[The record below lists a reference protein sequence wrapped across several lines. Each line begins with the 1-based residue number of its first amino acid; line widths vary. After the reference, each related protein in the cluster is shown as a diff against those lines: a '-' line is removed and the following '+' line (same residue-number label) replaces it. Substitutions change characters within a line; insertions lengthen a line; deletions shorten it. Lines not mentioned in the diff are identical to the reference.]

1 MLANQVYNEYIQDRH
16 HLHMNATRWVSLS
29 EFVKHLGR
37 TGVARVEDSELG
49 WYIQW
54 IDNSPSAR
62 ARQDAIRKMDRNK
75 MDDEQRSRKL
85 LDEQIR
91 RATAQSGTDESTH
104 KIEERRGE
112 GIVRSKEQEP
122 VKLSLSKA
130 KLAAPEDAA
139 QDTNPDTSAASA
151 SLPTSA
157 PAQPAP
163 AAFKMRMNPLKAPGG
178 ARGARNPLAGPPK
191 SSEDSGGFRF
201 VPAPPPTHLGA
212 AERIIM
218 EEQRA
223 REARSGHGSPAPGAR
238 GPGAAPVMQPGVKRS
253 RF

>member
-1 MLANQVYNEYIQDRH
+1 MCIR
-16 HLHMNATRWVSLS
+16 
-29 EFVKHLGR
+29 
-37 TGVARVEDSELG
+37 DS
-49 WYIQW
+49 
-54 IDNSPSAR
+54 
-62 ARQDAIRKMDRNK
+62 RKMDRNK

-151 SLPTSA
+151 PAPPA

-178 ARGARNPLAGPPK
+178 AGGARNPLAGPPK
-191 SSEDSGGFRF
+191 SSEDSGGAGTKRK
-201 VPAPPPTHLGA
+201 PPPTHLGA

-223 REARSGHGSPAPGAR
+223 REARSGHGCPAPDAR